1 MAVRTVLGGLALLTV
16 LIATA
21 RVGLALVAP
30 ILEVARAHEPR
41 PTHPLR
47 HVVRRLDPA

>member
-1 MAVRTVLGGLALLTV
+1 MALRTMLGGMALLTV

-21 RVGLALVAP
+21 RVGLAMIAP

-41 PTHPLR
+41 PTRPLR
-47 HVVRRLDPA
+47 LTVRRLDHA